1 MHYRTAQNPNVL
13 IMDDEEGTRFALETL
28 FYKAGLNPRLAGTA
42 EHGISKFKS
51 GLRFELVITD
61 LKTPLKSGLDLIREI
76 RSMDKEIPIIVI
88 SGAFTP
94 EEISEVRGM
103 GVTHFLVKPFRHTKL
118 IELALELLKSKAD
131 VKAA

>member
-51 GLRFELVITD
+51 GLKFDMVITD
-61 LKTPLKSGLDLIREI
+61 LKTPFKTGIDLIREVRAI
-76 RSMDKEIPIIVI
+76 DKQIPIIVI

-94 EEISEVRGM
+94 EEISEVRSM
-103 GVTHFLVKPFRHTKL
+103 GVTHFLVKPFRHSKL
-118 IELALELLKSKAD
+118 VDLALELLKLKAE